1 MNADQIAVV
10 RNAPMIKFKSTN
22 AEDLTALTAWTI
34 RDHLGEFVNFHISDG
49 SPWEEDG
56 EFFECAL
63 NYTQIQ
69 NLRGFLNNW
78 INDPCRS
85 IKTVHND
92 TIGNKI

>member
-56 EFFECAL
+56 DFFECAL
-63 NYTQIQ
+63 TYYQVEELRNRLTEWLRDPARQNKYTMPIE
-69 NLRGFLNNW
+69 G
-78 INDPCRS
+78 
-85 IKTVHND
+85 
-92 TIGNKI
+92 GKI